1 MYAVRP
7 KQRAVA
13 RLRKVGTLPDSS
25 EVKMEEFEFKFKPWY
40 KEPKAW
46 AAITLDV
53 IRNTYHVLLLSAAI
67 KYLFF

>member
-1 MYAVRP
+1 
-7 KQRAVA
+7 
-13 RLRKVGTLPDSS
+13 
-25 EVKMEEFEFKFKPWY
+25 MEGFEFKFKPWY

-53 IRNTYHVLLLSAAI
+53 IRNTYHVLPLSAAI